1 MPRHTGLI
9 NTVLT
14 HLSITNLTLV
24 NHLELEFQA
33 GMSAITGET
42 GAGKSIL
49 LGALG
54 LALGDRADSSLIA
67 AGAERAEL
75 CASFDVSGLPQA
87 IAWLNTKALNNDNHC
102 ILRRV
107 IFIKFAKFK
116 IFDNL
121 QNKNS
126 RSSDIFCP

>member
-1 MPRHTGLI
+1 MLI
-9 NTVLT
+9 

-24 NHLELEFQA
+24 NYLEIEFQA

-67 AGAERAEL
+67 PGADRAEI
-75 CASFDVSGLPQA
+75 CASFDLSGHPEA
-87 IAWLNTKALNNDNHC
+87 IAWLNAKALNHDDHC

-107 IFIKFAKFK
+107 IST
-116 IFDNL
+116 DGR
-121 QNKNS
+121 S
-126 RSSDIFCP
+126 RAFVNGSAMT